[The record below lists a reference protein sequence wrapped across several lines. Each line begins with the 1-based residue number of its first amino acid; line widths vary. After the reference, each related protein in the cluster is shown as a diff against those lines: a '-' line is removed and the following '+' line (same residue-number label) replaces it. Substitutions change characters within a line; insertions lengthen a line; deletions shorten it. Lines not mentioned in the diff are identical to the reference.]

1 MKSLLYDKLREY
13 GKSDYYGFHMPG
25 HKRNVELLE
34 MENPF
39 SFDITEIE
47 GFDNL
52 HNPKGIIKEEMEKA
66 KEIYK
71 SQKTFFLVNGS
82 TGGNMAAISAVAGI
96 GDKIIIGRNSH
107 KSIYN
112 VIELLKLKVSYL
124 YPEMI
129 EGTDIFGE
137 YSLKETRKI
146 IDNNQDAKAIVITS
160 PTYEGVVSDIGK
172 ICNIAH
178 EYGIPVIVDSAHGAH
193 FILSDKFPKTAL
205 QSGADMVIEGLHKTL
220 PTLTQTA
227 ILHFNSK
234 IVSLK
239 RVEKYLAVYQTSS
252 PSYVLMAS
260 ITNCMDFIYCNGR
273 EMADDFLNRIE
284 IFYDKM
290 KYLRNL
296 TILNKSHVKSYDF
309 DRSKIVI
316 MVKNYII
323 SGVELKEMLNK
334 KYHLEMEMA
343 AGNYVL
349 AMTSVLDKEGGFLR
363 LENALIE
370 IDKELDN
377 IIKIRNKNYRLHGVE
392 GGKSN
397 IYSVRNRKIYE
408 IFEVA
413 TCNEYD
419 GEPVIIRE
427 DKINISA
434 SYIYLYPPGIPIV
447 VPGEEISDK
456 LEKTLEQYKTVGFE
470 IVIN

>member
-52 HNPKGIIKEEMEKA
+52 HSPKGIIKQEMDKA
-66 KEIYK
+66 KKIYK

-82 TGGNMAAISAVAGI
+82 TCGNMAAISAVAGI

-112 VIELLKLKVSYL
+112 VVELLKLKVSYL

-146 IDNNQDAKAIVITS
+146 IENNQDAKAIVITS
-160 PTYEGVVSDIGK
+160 PTYEGVVSDISE

-178 EYGIPVIVDSAHGAH
+178 KYGIPVIVDSAHGAH
-193 FILSDKFPKTAL
+193 FILSDSFPKTAL
-205 QSGADMVIEGLHKTL
+205 QNGADIVIESLHKTL
-220 PTLTQTA
+220 PALTQTA
-227 ILHFNSK
+227 VLHFNSK
-234 IVSLK
+234 IVSLE

-260 ITNCMDFIYCNGR
+260 ITNCMDFIYRNGR
-273 EMADDFLNRIE
+273 EMAEDFLNRTE

-290 KYLRNL
+290 KCLKNL
-296 TILNKSHVKSYDF
+296 IILNKNHVKSYDL

-316 MVKNYII
+316 MVKNQII
-323 SGVELKEMLNK
+323 SGVELKEMLNE

-349 AMTSVLDKEGGFLR
+349 AMTSVLDKEDGFLR

-377 IIKIRNKNYRLHGVE
+377 IIKIRNKNCRLHGVVGE
-392 GGKSN
+392 ESN
-397 IYSVRNRKIYE
+397 IYSVRNRKKYE

-413 TCNEYD
+413 TCNKHD

-427 DKINISA
+427 DETNISA

-447 VPGEEISDK
+447 VPGEEISEE
-456 LEKTLEQYKTVGFE
+456 LEKTLEQYKTAGFE